1 MPASSTGALP
11 VSSVNAVRTLSPA
24 AVWMM
29 LGAKRVQF
37 WVRSGS
43 ASDVESAPRAATVE
57 ASTTPTP
64 VPCATVE
71 NSLPTVVP
79 GPKSSTHSALGSV
92 DFISARTRAAQSTW
106 LISTSDASSRAWSAL
121 MPQASAHDTVCATA
135 SAISGLWNGSV
146 TSRYSSAGSNTRPPR
161 TFSSRSFAWCLCSLA
176 TSTPNAA
183 RSSGYPDST

>member
-24 AVWMM
+24 EVWMM

-37 WVRSGS
+37 WVRSGRVS
-43 ASDVESAPRAATVE
+43 SVESSPRSATVE

-64 VPCATVE
+64 VPWATVE

-79 GPKSSTHSALGSV
+79 GPKSNTHRALGSV
-92 DFISARTRAAQSTW
+92 DFMSARTRAAQSTW
-106 LISTSDASSRAWSAL
+106 LSSTSAASSRAWSAL
-121 MPQASAHDTVCATA
+121 IPQDSAHETACETA
-135 SAISGLWNGSV
+135 SAISGLWNGRV
-146 TSRYSSAGSNTRPPR
+146 TSRYSSTGSNTRPPR
-161 TFSSRSFAWCLCSLA
+161 TFSSRSLAWCLCSLT

-183 RSSGYPDST
+183 RSSG